1 MQRPTNRGQQRK
13 IKRRVWL
20 RWVYVFVGGFALAFG
35 CMVVLRFLP
44 LPVIKN
50 SSSVRM
56 YAVGGERFD
65 HNGSGVARRE
75 VGLDEIAPA
84 VVQATVA
91 VEDRRFYQHMGI
103 DAVGIARAMVAD
115 VKAGYRQQ
123 GGSTITQQLARNLYL
138 TQDRTIARKLNEVR
152 LALQLEAH
160 YSKDELLEKYLNTVY
175 YGHGAYGIEAAAQLY
190 FGKPAKQLTLAE
202 SAMLVGIPKGPT
214 YYSPLRN
221 PGRARERQHA
231 VLAAMQQAGVIDA
244 RTREAAGRAK
254 LVYKRVR
261 PQAQVAAYF
270 ADAVK
275 QTVKQRFQLSEAA
288 YNQSG
293 LRIYTTLDM
302 AMQRDAERI
311 VRTQLAGTDLQA
323 ALIALDPRN
332 GAVRAMVGGKNY
344 ADNQYNRV
352 YASTRQPGSSFK
364 PFVYLT
370 ALHHGAFTATQAY
383 TSEPTVF
390 TYEHGT
396 KQYMPR
402 NYADKYVHAPIRM
415 RQALMRSDNIYAVH
429 LLMDVGAAKV
439 VRTARQLGITA
450 PLQAVPALALGAS
463 PVSPLEMASAYG
475 TIADQGVRAEPAL
488 ITRIAD
494 RDGRTLYEATPRV
507 QRVYAAAPTYVV
519 TRLMQS
525 VFEPGGTGN
534 RVSALLHR
542 PVAAKTGTTD
552 TDAWMVGFTPE
563 LSTAVWVGYD
573 KSKPISTSDS
583 RLAAPIFATF
593 VDQAL
598 AAQPPSAFQAPKG
611 IVEVDI
617 DPATGLRATEKC
629 PDHHVEAFLVG
640 TEPKLICRIHNPES
654 NPAPNHKPNPD
665 DSWWDDFRNWWVH

>member
-13 IKRRVWL
+13 QKRRLWL
-20 RWVYVFVGGFALAFG
+20 RVVYVFGGGFVLAFA
-35 CMVVLRFLP
+35 CMFGLRALP
-44 LPVIKN
+44 LPTVKN

-56 YAVGGERFD
+56 YAVGGERLD
-65 HNGSGVARRE
+65 HGGTGVARRE
-75 VGLDEIAPA
+75 VKLDEIAPA

-91 VEDRRFYQHMGI
+91 IEDRRFYRHMGI
-103 DAVGIARAMVAD
+103 DAVGIARAIVAD
-115 VKAGYRQQ
+115 VRAGYRQQ

-138 TQDRTIARKLNEVR
+138 TQERTLGRKMNEAR

-175 YGHGAYGIEAAAQLY
+175 YGHGAYGVEAAAQLY

-221 PGRARERQHA
+221 PARARQRQHA

-244 RTREAAGRAK
+244 RTRKAAGRAT

-275 QTVKQRFQLSEAA
+275 AEVKRRFQLSEAMW
-288 YNQSG
+288 NQSG

-302 AMQRDAERI
+302 AMQRDAERT
-311 VRTQLAGTDLQA
+311 VRDQLANTDLQA
-323 ALIALDPRN
+323 ALIALDPRT
-332 GAVRAMVGGKNY
+332 GAIRAMVGGKNY

-370 ALHHGAFTATQAY
+370 ALQHGAFTATQAY

-475 TIADQGVRAEPAL
+475 TIANQGARAVPTL
-488 ITRIAD
+488 IARITD
-494 RDGRTLYEATPRV
+494 RDGRTLYQAQPQVE
-507 QRVYAAAPTYVV
+507 RVYASAPTFVV
-519 TRLMQS
+519 TKLMQS
-525 VFEPGGTGN
+525 VFEPGGTGY
-534 RVSALLHR
+534 RVSDTLHR

-573 KSKPISTSDS
+573 KNKPITTSDS
-583 RLAAPIFATF
+583 RLAAPIFASF
-593 VDQAL
+593 VEQAL
-598 AAQPPSAFQAPKG
+598 SAQPPSAFRVPKG

-629 PDHHVEAFLVG
+629 PDHHVEAFLAG
-640 TEPKLICRIHNPES
+640 TEPKLICKIHNPDAEHS
-654 NPAPNHKPNPD
+654 PDNKPGPD
-665 DSWWDDFRNWWVH
+665 DSWWADFRNWWVH